1 VTVRPRLRD
10 LGVAIGAF
18 PTGAHN
24 AITDVPGV
32 RVGHV
37 TKIEG
42 DGPLVPGRG
51 PARTGVTAVLPAAGD
66 VFVSR
71 VFAGGY
77 ALNGAGELM
86 GLAQVTEWGICETP
100 ILLTNSLSVGRVAD
114 AAITW
119 IARQHPGIGFTH
131 DVVIPIVGECDDG
144 YLNDVVG
151 RHVTEDDVFAALD
164 GARGGEV
171 AEGCVGAGTGMQTF
185 NFAGG
190 IGTSSRTL
198 GPGGIPSTLGALV
211 LSNFGEREHLRVD
224 GAPVGRALT
233 PQFRSVDRRG
243 PSGSIVVL
251 LATDAPLLPHQL
263 TRLCRRA
270 SLAIG
275 RAGGYAAHNSGEFV
289 LSWSTQNR
297 IPRAPAPGAQTALM
311 LADTALDPLF
321 EAAVD
326 VVEEAILNAICAGVT
341 MHGYGGHVAPALPI
355 EETLRALAALCPSL
369 AP

>member
-1 VTVRPRLRD
+1 MTRPRLRD
-10 LGVAIGAF
+10 LGVSIGAF
-18 PTGAHN
+18 PPGPYN

-37 TKIEG
+37 TKIAGE
-42 DGPLVPGRG
+42 GPLVPGRG
-51 PARTGVTAVLPAAGD
+51 PARTGVTAILPAEGD

-77 ALNGAGELM
+77 ALNGAGELT
-86 GLAQVTEWGICETP
+86 GLAQVAEWGICETP

-114 AAITW
+114 ATITW
-119 IARQHPGIGFTH
+119 IVQQHPGIGFTH

-151 RHVTEDDVFAALD
+151 RHVTEGDVFAALD
-164 GARGGEV
+164 GASAGLV

-185 NFAGG
+185 DFAGG
-190 IGTSSRTL
+190 VGTSSRAL
-198 GPGGIPSTLGALV
+198 APSFVPSTLGALV

-224 GAPVGRALT
+224 GAPIGRALA
-233 PQFRSVDRRG
+233 PQFEGVDRRG
-243 PSGSIVVL
+243 PAGSIVVL

-270 SLAIG
+270 SLALG
-275 RAGGYAAHNSGEFV
+275 RVGGYAAHNSGEFV
-289 LSWSTQNR
+289 LAWSTSNR
-297 IPRAPAPGAQTALM
+297 IPRAPKPGAQPVAM
-311 LADTALDPLF
+311 LPDTALDPLF
-321 EAAVD
+321 AAAVD

-341 MHGYGGHVAPALPI
+341 THGYGGHTAPALPI
-355 EETLRALAALCPSL
+355 EETRRALATLR
-369 AP
+369 